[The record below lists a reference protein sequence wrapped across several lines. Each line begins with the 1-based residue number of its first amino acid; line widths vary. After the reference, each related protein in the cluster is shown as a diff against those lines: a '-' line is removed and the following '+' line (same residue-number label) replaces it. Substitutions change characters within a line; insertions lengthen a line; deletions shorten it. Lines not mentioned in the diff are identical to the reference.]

1 MRLWDKLLV
10 VLIVIGSVLL
20 FACVAN
26 EDIEAHRDAAEA
38 AKAVILSEGEVARR
52 EQLAYYRGWQDG
64 KQYYAGTAGV
74 GSITL
79 RPHRRQ
85 AG

>member
-20 FACVAN
+20 FVCVAN

-64 KQYYAGTAGV
+64 KQYYLDRFGGT
-74 GSITL
+74 S
-79 RPHRRQ
+79 
-85 AG
+85 